1 MAYNLEEQE
10 QLDNFKAFWSKWG
23 TALIVLITALILGF
37 TSYYG
42 YQIYQRNQ
50 SEKAA
55 PLFEQL
61 EKTTNTIT
69 QDFEMDLKNKLNANL
84 DAKTVPSTASVTDP
98 KNLQLVNDLAKKLI
112 QQYPNTGYAQ
122 IAATLAAKVHA
133 DFGKNT
139 EAEYLW
145 QWLVDTAKDPEYSY
159 LARLHLATAM
169 IDAKKSDKALVLL
182 VKDAPKEFELLY
194 ADRRGDALVDL
205 NKKTEA
211 IVEYQN
217 AWNLAESNLNL
228 RDLIDQKMQ
237 ALGANVIKPVV
248 SSDATSSD
256 ITSTALASPAH

>member
-23 TALIVLITALILGF
+23 TTLLVLITTLVVGF
-37 TSYYG
+37 VAYYG
-42 YQIYQRNQ
+42 YQTYQRNQ

-61 EKTTNTIT
+61 EKTANTIT
-69 QDFEMDLKNKLNANL
+69 QAFEADLKTKLNANL
-84 DAKTVPSTASVTDP
+84 DTEIVPSTAFIADS

-112 QQYPNTGYAQ
+112 QQYPDTGYAQ
-122 IAATLAAKVHA
+122 IAATLAAKVHT
-133 DFGKNT
+133 DLGKNA

-169 IDAKKSDKALVLL
+169 IDAKKSDKALALL
-182 VKDAPKEFELLY
+182 IKNAPKEFELLY

-205 NKKTEA
+205 NKTAEA
-211 IVEYQN
+211 IAEYQK
-217 AWNLAESNLNL
+217 AWTLAENNLNL

-237 ALGANVIKPVV
+237 TLGAKVIKPVV
-248 SSDATSSD
+248 SSDT
-256 ITSTALASPAH
+256 TSTALVSPTN

>member
-23 TALIVLITALILGF
+23 TVLIVLITVVLVSLVAYY
-37 TSYYG
+37 SY
-42 YQIYQRNQ
+42 QTYQRNQ

-61 EKTTNTIT
+61 EKTTNIIN
-69 QDFEMDLKNKLNANL
+69 QAFEADLKNKLNANL
-84 DAKTVPSTASVTDP
+84 DTKKPPNIVLTTDP

-133 DFGKNT
+133 DLGKNA

-145 QWLVDTAKDPEYSY
+145 QWLIDTAKDPEYSY

-169 IDAKKSDKALVLL
+169 IDAKKPDKALVLL
-182 VKDAPKEFELLY
+182 IKDTPEEFELLY
-194 ADRRGDALVDL
+194 ADRRGDALIDL
-205 NKKTEA
+205 NKKSEA
-211 IVEYQN
+211 IAEYQT
-217 AWNLAESNLNL
+217 AWTLAENNLNL

-237 ALGANVIKPVV
+237 ALGAEAIKPVV
-248 SSDATSSD
+248 SSDT
-256 ITSTALASPAH
+256 TNTALASPTH

>member
-23 TALIVLITALILGF
+23 TIMIALITVVLVSLVAYY
-37 TSYYG
+37 SY
-42 YQIYQRNQ
+42 QTYQRNQ

-61 EKTTNTIT
+61 EKTTYTIT
-69 QDFEMDLKNKLNANL
+69 QDFEADLRTQLNTTL
-84 DAKTVPSTASVTDP
+84 DAKTVPNTPPTIDP

-133 DFGKNT
+133 DFGKNA

-145 QWLVDTAKDPEYSY
+145 QWLVDMAKDPEYSY

-169 IDAKKSDKALVLL
+169 IDAKKPDKALVLL
-182 VKDAPKEFELLY
+182 VKDAPKEFKLLY
-194 ADRRGDALVDL
+194 ADRRGDALIDL

-211 IVEYQN
+211 ITEYQT
-217 AWNLAESNLNL
+217 AWTLAENNLNL

-237 ALGANVIKPVV
+237 LLGAHVIKPVV
-248 SSDATSSD
+248 SSSAKPSD
-256 ITSTALASPAH
+256 STNTALASPTH